1 MSAEGKASEEK
12 KQSFWATFPGVL
24 TAVAGLLSAGTGLL
38 VALNQ
43 VGVIGT
49 EEDDAEPNAVVG
61 TPSQTPSPTPSASET
76 PAAVGVGDG
85 LAGTWRGVAAGAG
98 SEDQFDVLL
107 EIVAPCHL
115 RKPCGTIS
123 VSSAPCTGRV
133 KLWSVN
139 SQTYEF
145 YVDRFTADSSPD
157 CTPGAGD
164 FVELQGDGTLRY
176 FTNYSGATGILHR
189 AQ

>member
-1 MSAEGKASEEK
+1 MVAEGKASEEK
-12 KQSFWATFPGVL
+12 KPSFWATFPGVL

-38 VALNQ
+38 VALSQ
-43 VGVIGT
+43 IGVIGG
-49 EEDDAEPNAVVG
+49 EEDDVEPNTVVEA
-61 TPSQTPSPTPSASET
+61 TSQSPSPTPSESAPS
-76 PAAVGVGDG
+76 PGGLGDT
-85 LAGTWRGVAAGAG
+85 LAGSWQGVASGPGG
-98 SEDQFDVLL
+98 SDEFQVVL

-133 KLWSVN
+133 KLWSVT
-139 SQTYEF
+139 SQVYEL

-164 FVELQGDGTLRY
+164 FVERQGDGTLRY
-176 FTNYSGATGILHR
+176 FTNYSDAVGVLHR
-189 AQ
+189 NQ